1 MSASIATVPQRRP
14 RGEVV
19 SRFLDRYLL
28 YVYTAFAILYLMLPV
43 AVMALFSFN
52 DPPGKSNLTWHGFSL
67 DAWLDPFGVPQ
78 LFDVVRTSIVVAF
91 VSTVAATILGTL
103 VALALVRYGFR
114 GSSATNVLIFLP
126 MATPEI
132 VLGAS
137 LLTLFVA
144 IGQPPF
150 FPTNFL
156 TILIAHIM
164 FNISYVVVTVRA
176 RLYGFDRHLEEA
188 AMDLG
193 ANEWTTFWKVTFPM
207 ILPGIMAAALL
218 AFSLSIDDYVITSF
232 TAGRT
237 STFPIFI
244 WGSARVG
251 VPVQVNVIGT
261 AFFLIAVGF
270 VALTTFFQSRASRPP
285 PPVAPS
291 RRTDAPD
298 RAVLT
303 ESEA

>member
-1 MSASIATVPQRRP
+1 MTQPMTQPVAAAPQGRP
-14 RGEVV
+14 RQAGLI
-19 SRFLDRYLL
+19 RFFDKYVL

-43 AVMALFSFN
+43 AIMALFSFN

-67 DAWLDPFGVPQ
+67 DAWLNPFGVPQ
-78 LFDVVRTSIVVAF
+78 LFDVVRTSIVVAL

-103 VALALVRYGFR
+103 IALALVRYSFR

-144 IGQPPF
+144 IGEPPF

-176 RLYGFDRHLEEA
+176 RLTGYDRHLEEA

-193 ANEWTTFWKVTFPM
+193 ANEWITFWKVTFPL

-218 AFSLSIDDYVITSF
+218 AFSLSIDDFVITNF

-237 STFPIFI
+237 VTFPMYI
-244 WGSARVG
+244 WGAARIGDRKSVG
-251 VPVQVNVIGT
+251 
-261 AFFLIAVGF
+261 
-270 VALTTFFQSRASRPP
+270 
-285 PPVAPS
+285 
-291 RRTDAPD
+291 
-298 RAVLT
+298 
-303 ESEA
+303 